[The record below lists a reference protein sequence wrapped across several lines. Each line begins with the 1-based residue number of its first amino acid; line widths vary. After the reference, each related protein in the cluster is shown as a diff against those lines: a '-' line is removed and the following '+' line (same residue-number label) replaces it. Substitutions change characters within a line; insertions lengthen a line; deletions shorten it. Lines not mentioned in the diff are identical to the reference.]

1 MTELKK
7 RIKGYWTHR
16 AEGYSKVNQE
26 ELATEQ
32 RSKWKKVLKEHL
44 AIGTSKLKVLDIGT
58 GPGFFAIL
66 LAEMGC
72 EVTGIDCTEAMLEEA
87 RTNALNAQVKVEW
100 KVMDAEALEFEKEQ
114 FDCIITRNLTWVL
127 PHPDKAYT
135 EWLRVLKLGGILL
148 NFDANWYHF
157 LVDEKDRE
165 GYEQDRRLTSKLQ
178 VEDYYEGTDI
188 EEMEAIARKVPL
200 TKEIRP
206 RWDEKIL
213 KKQNVAQIIVDENI
227 WQKVWSETEKINSAS
242 SPMFMIKVRK

>member
-7 RIKGYWTHR
+7 RIKGYWTDR

-135 EWLRVLKLGGILL
+135 EWLRVLKPGGILL

-206 RWDEKIL
+206 RWDEKVL
-213 KKQNVAQIIVDENI
+213 KKQNVAHIIVDENI